1 MLKKRRNMWGKL
13 IGVHRKQEILK
24 SHQHQESRDHL
35 CSVLSLTMDSSRDK
49 DKTEH
54 CLLEQVVY

>member
-1 MLKKRRNMWGKL
+1 MWGKL